1 MIIKKWLAFFR
12 GDKPIDWAKLNT
24 NEERMR
30 AIAMAADG
38 ELGEM
43 WAAWEK
49 RGMSREGVTY
59 AKVLERRAGWVLA
72 WCYCPRSVLADL
84 AQLHRSGLV
93 SRCCQVSAQSAR
105 VRSW

>member
-59 AKVLERRAGWVLA
+59 AKVLERRAELGIRLTDEEVA
-72 WCYCPRSVLADL
+72 
-84 AQLHRSGLV
+84 LV
-93 SRCCQVSAQSAR
+93 AEINRRKAIGAKLPPIIG
-105 VRSW
+105 VRN